1 MSETY
6 MPLWN
11 IYDFDKTE
19 GTFNLTDTQKYILAN
34 AEIIRVSYHIL
45 AREYEIEDSGT
56 YGTPT
61 ASSDEATVS
70 VPYTVPT
77 KDTYYFIGEHYKLTF
92 TSSTYTLTKI

>member
-19 GTFNLTDTQKYILAN
+19 GTFTLTDAQKQVLAN

-45 AREYEIEDSGT
+45 AREYEADTSK
-56 YGTPT
+56 TPT
-61 ASSDEATVS
+61 TTISDDGIATIS
-70 VPYTVPT
+70 YPA

>member
-19 GTFNLTDTQKYILAN
+19 GTFTLTDAQKQVLAN

-45 AREYEIEDSGT
+45 AREYEYTTTTTI
-56 YGTPT
+56 
-61 ASSDEATVS
+61 SSDGYATV
-70 VPYTVPT
+70 VKTF
-77 KDTYYFIGEHYKLTF
+77 KDTYYFLGEHYKLTF

>member
-11 IYDFDKTE
+11 IYEIEESE
-19 GTFNLTDTQKYILAN
+19 GTFTLDTNLKTVLEN

-45 AREYEIEDSGT
+45 AREYEADTSK
-56 YGTPT
+56 TPT
-61 ASSDEATVS
+61 TTISDDGIAIIS
-70 VPYTVPT
+70 YPA
-77 KDTYYFIGEHYKLTF
+77 KDTYYFLGEHYKLTF